1 VNRKKCRIADLEL
14 RTKKDSLVKLT
25 WPGKKTHTASQN
37 QNESF
42 DLSWQVRER
51 FFPAKNFPSWV
62 SLTPKPISN
71 ETSASPW
78 NNKLFWG
85 ENLLILH
92 ALADKFAG
100 KIDLIYID
108 PPFATGTNFS
118 FQRPIGEKTY
128 RDKHYQIIDTAYR
141 DSWDKGLPSYLSM
154 IQERL
159 RLMYKL
165 LSDSGS
171 LYVHVDYRVSAYL
184 RLILD
189 EIFGPENFINEIIW
203 FYKTGGMPEKLG
215 FGRKHDNILFYVKDR
230 TKATWNPQKEKSY
243 LMHKYGFANI
253 EVFKDERGKYTLVNC
268 RDVFDISALRGNQP
282 ERVDY
287 PTQKPEALLERI
299 IKAST
304 NPGDLVA
311 DFFCGSGTTLC
322 VAEKLGRR
330 WLGSDLGRWAVHV
343 TKKRLLQI
351 EGCAPFEVLSF
362 GSLERSFWQK
372 NKLAETEG
380 KKKNV
385 VSARKARVDSQRSV
399 NFIPSDLRQ
408 ILDCLGIDEFQNIS
422 RVISSLSLRGSLM
435 LIPGKYFEHSKSS
448 LEQVRKALIYV
459 SAIHEVISFNE
470 VKLLIDICRRVGESV
485 LHVLA
490 WEWTNDVFLSRDC
503 AVKKKV
509 ELYLRTIPREIM
521 ENAALKNKDIH
532 FYELP
537 VVDVRVVKK
546 SDMSIELELK
556 NFFYP
561 HPELI
566 PEAIKTKIEKWSDY
580 IDYWAVS
587 LDYKQETF
595 SPFWVGFRTRNER
608 RLPLITQPCT
618 LKDAHAYNVR
628 VKVVDIFAQ
637 ETEFFLSEHRCPPC

>member
-1 VNRKKCRIADLEL
+1 MKRKKRRTSNLEP
-14 RTKKDSLVKLT
+14 RTKKDSLIQLT
-25 WPGKKTHTASQN
+25 WPGKSSETASQVRDD
-37 QNESF
+37 SRK
-42 DLSWQVRER
+42 LSWQVRER
-51 FFPAKNFPSWV
+51 FFPARNFPSWV
-62 SLTPKPISN
+62 SLTPKSNNN

-78 NNKLFWG
+78 INKLFWG
-85 ENLLILH
+85 ENFLVLQT
-92 ALADKFAG
+92 LADKFVG

-108 PPFATGTNFS
+108 PPFATGINFS

-128 RDKHYQIIDTAYR
+128 RDKHYQIVDLAYR
-141 DSWDKGLPSYLSM
+141 DCWDKGLPSYLSM

-159 RLMYKL
+159 RLMYNL
-165 LSDSGS
+165 LSDRGS

-230 TKATWNPQKEKSY
+230 TKAIWNPQKEKSY

-253 EVFKDERGKYTLVNC
+253 EIFKDERGEYTLVNC

-343 TKKRLLQI
+343 TKKRLLQVK
-351 EGCAPFEVLSF
+351 GCAPFEVLDF
-362 GSLERSFWQK
+362 GRLERSCWQK
-372 NKLAETEG
+372 NKLAG
-380 KKKNV
+380 K
-385 VSARKARVDSQRSV
+385 STLR
-399 NFIPSDLRQ
+399 FILA
-408 ILDCLGIDEFQNIS
+408 CLGIEEFEDNSQI
-422 RVISSLSLRGSLM
+422 ISSFPLGGN
-435 LIPGKYFEHSKSS
+435 LILVPIKSS
-448 LEQVRKALIYV
+448 ALDKLHGRTKRPRTSDKTMNPNVEPIYV
-459 SAIHEVISFNE
+459 AAPHETMFFNK
-470 VKLLIDICRRVGESV
+470 VKQLVDVCGKVGKRV
-485 LHVLA
+485 LHILA
-490 WEWTNDVFLSRDC
+490 WEWAGDVFLGRDY
-503 AVKKKV
+503 AGKKKV
-509 ELYLRTIPREIM
+509 DLYLRTIPREIM
-521 ENAALKNKDIH
+521 EDAALKNKDTH

-537 VVDVRVVKK
+537 VINVRVVKK
-546 SDMSIELELK
+546 SDKSIELELK
-556 NFFYP
+556 DFFYP
-561 HPELI
+561 HAELI
-566 PEAIKTKIEKWSDY
+566 PEEIKTKIEKWSDY

-587 LDYKQETF
+587 LDYKQDVF
-595 SPFWVGFRTRNER
+595 LPSWVGFRTRNER
-608 RLPLITQPCT
+608 RLPLITQPLT
-618 LKDAHAYNVR
+618 FNDTHGGRVR
-628 VKVVDIFAQ
+628 VKVVDIFGQ
-637 ETEFFLSEHRCPPC
+637 ETEFFLSEI